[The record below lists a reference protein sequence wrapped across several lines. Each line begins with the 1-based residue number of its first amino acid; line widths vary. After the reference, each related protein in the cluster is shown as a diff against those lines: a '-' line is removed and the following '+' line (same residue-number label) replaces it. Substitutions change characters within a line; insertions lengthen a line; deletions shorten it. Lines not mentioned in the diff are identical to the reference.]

1 MLLCILFKSPVHTIK
16 YAIIVYTSTTD
27 ITSICMQ
34 ALELFSLLTVKIVLS
49 QAEANLWQE
58 LASQPAQGTEKLQDH
73 LESAYSNGMIMY
85 LLFTSIPFRVGLKC
99 EIVQD
104 IIIQLCTIIP
114 KIQQLYPCYHTLSLH
129 LVTLGSGS
137 GSKKCRDHVCG
148 CRDFRM
154 ISSY

>member
-1 MLLCILFKSPVHTIK
+1 LLLCTLFKSPVHTIK

-49 QAEANLWQE
+49 QAKANLWQE
-58 LASQPAQGTEKLQDH
+58 LASQPAQDTEKLQDH
-73 LESAYSNGMIMY
+73 LESAYNNGMITY

-104 IIIQLCTIIP
+104 IIIQLYYTIIP
-114 KIQQLYPCYHTLSLH
+114 KIQPIPILSH
-129 LVTLGSGS
+129 IEPSFGDI
-137 GSKKCRDHVCG
+137 KK
-148 CRDFRM
+148 
-154 ISSY
+154 